1 MELQQIIV
9 LVIVFLCV
17 VWVGARIFLYFRKI
31 RNNENPCAGCGSD
44 CSIKSLRTNQKYNCK
59 KNAGK

>member
-9 LVIVFLCV
+9 LVIVFLCMI
-17 VWVGARIFLYFRKI
+17 WAGLRIFLYFKRIK
-31 RNNENPCAGCGSD
+31 NNENPCEGCTSD
-44 CSIKSLRTNQKYNCK
+44 CSIKSIRTNQKCNCE